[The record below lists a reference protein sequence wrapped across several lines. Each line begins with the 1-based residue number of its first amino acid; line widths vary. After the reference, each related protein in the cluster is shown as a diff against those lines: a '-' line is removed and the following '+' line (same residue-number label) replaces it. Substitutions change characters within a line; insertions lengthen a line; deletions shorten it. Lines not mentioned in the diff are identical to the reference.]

1 MPDLR
6 TTIYARDQGV
16 CARCGL
22 DSGAIDRM
30 LAAAF
35 TFLKERHRPWVAN
48 RMVNEMRVQWWGGK
62 AGKSLWEA
70 DHLQQQAHDGSDD
83 PDNVQTL
90 CVQCHAQN
98 TAIQAGEHAK
108 EVRVQHSIP
117 GYDKAFK
124 ATRAKK
130 KAPNKRMPGVNAPVF
145 NNLG

>member
-22 DSGAIDRM
+22 PCGVLDEA
-30 LAAAF
+30 
-35 TFLKERHRPWVAN
+35 LKVALGVLTYWHDWKKAR
-48 RMVNEMRVQWWGGK
+48 RMVNECRVQWWGGK

-90 CVQCHAQN
+90 CVACHARN
-98 TAIQAGEHAK
+98 TAIQAGEAAK
-108 EVRVQHSIP
+108 EVRVQHSAP
-117 GYDKAFK
+117 GYNRPLK
-124 ATRAKK
+124 ATRARK